1 MDETITFNILKQDD
15 EVLVFTVNAKEI
27 QICVKLFSAILPANI
42 KEIEIHKKLND
53 IAQHDNRIKNKI
65 LKIYGYEFFTLSNRL
80 STVFKLDILHTH
92 KIQVSRYIKK
102 AIDKLFDYELEMIED
117 GSDCELLYFI
127 TEYNDKYI
135 TMDKNKELFKS
146 HYDTNPNDLCI
157 LLENLFVT
165 LIYLNKMYD
174 FVHWDL
180 HDGNL
185 LVNKDNFTEFLL
197 LDFNFSEMVGDAND
211 TIIEACEDD
220 YGVNINDI
228 INIIQSPHKMYNK
241 RKFYGL
247 ANDIAK
253 YFVNIEVYLSIEAN
267 VKVNINN
274 FKSEVIKQIIKHLI
288 TIQYIDCADFYE
300 KITPSL
306 CLKLMNIIEH

>member
-1 MDETITFNILKQDD
+1 MNETITFNILKETD
-15 EVLVFTVNAKEI
+15 EVLVFTVNAIEI

-65 LKIYGYEFFTLSNRL
+65 LKIHGYEFFTLSHRL
-80 STVFKLDILHTH
+80 STIFKLDISHTH

-102 AIDKLFDYELEMIED
+102 AIDKLFDYELDMIED

-127 TEYNDKYI
+127 TEYNDKYV

-146 HYDTNPNDLCI
+146 HYDTNPTDLCI

-220 YGVNINDI
+220 YGVHINDI
-228 INIIQSPHKMYNK
+228 INMIQSPHKMYNK

-253 YFVNIEVYLSIEAN
+253 IFVNIEMYLSIESN
-267 VKVNINN
+267 IKVNN
-274 FKSEVIKQIIKHLI
+274 FKSEIIKQIIKHLI
-288 TIQYIDCADFYE
+288 DIQYIDCVDFYE